1 MPQAIVASLTN
12 YLSFLNWLG
21 FPHSIRH
28 CLQGDHLQGDRP
40 LQLASNVWLTIVRL
54 HAASVLGEGG
64 QVAAEMLCI
73 D

>member
-28 CLQGDHLQGDRP
+28 CLQGDRP

-64 QVAAEMLCI
+64 QVAAEMLRI